1 MSNFAAALFIFVK
14 TNSWWHCSV
23 WCSTSNPVSQLAV
36 FTAKPLWQAFGLRAF
51 AARRKTNLVETV
63 ARRARNRYCYCE
75 TWLTWHSVV
84 LGGVF
89 LCVSSVR
96 DSGALWLRSN
106 CWAQTS
112 TYYAATTCLKCYRAG
127 TRPIRVK
134 SYTSLCTVT
143 RVRAHFAEYLQHVT
157 MLVKRLPRK
166 YGRGIVGCWEFK
178 TQPACSLR
186 HAHLSIYSLPSPP
199 GLNFEMFQ
207 NFGRSACFQLSL
219 IIRRWFSVTFTDEIN
234 ASASHSWRV
243 L

>member
-1 MSNFAAALFIFVK
+1 MRSTFCHILKSMSNFAAALFIFFK

-134 SYTSLCTVT
+134 S
-143 RVRAHFAEYLQHVT
+143 
-157 MLVKRLPRK
+157 
-166 YGRGIVGCWEFK
+166 
-178 TQPACSLR
+178 
-186 HAHLSIYSLPSPP
+186 
-199 GLNFEMFQ
+199 
-207 NFGRSACFQLSL
+207 
-219 IIRRWFSVTFTDEIN
+219 
-234 ASASHSWRV
+234 
-243 L
+243 

>member
-1 MSNFAAALFIFVK
+1 MCAGEGCRLWHPWRSTHISEKQKNKTRRSTFCHILKSMSNFAAACVFFFLK

-134 SYTSLCTVT
+134 S
-143 RVRAHFAEYLQHVT
+143 
-157 MLVKRLPRK
+157 
-166 YGRGIVGCWEFK
+166 
-178 TQPACSLR
+178 
-186 HAHLSIYSLPSPP
+186 
-199 GLNFEMFQ
+199 
-207 NFGRSACFQLSL
+207 
-219 IIRRWFSVTFTDEIN
+219 
-234 ASASHSWRV
+234 
-243 L
+243 